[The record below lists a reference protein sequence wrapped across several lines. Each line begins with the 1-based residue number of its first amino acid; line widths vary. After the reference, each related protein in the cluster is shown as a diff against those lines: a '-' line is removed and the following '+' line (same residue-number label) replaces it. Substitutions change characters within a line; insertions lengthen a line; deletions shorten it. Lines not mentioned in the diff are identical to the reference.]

1 MKYLCKK
8 WIFVSLLPL
17 IASCDTEP
25 KNPNSFEYFKWHNDN
40 YQWGKDKYGD
50 NLSLDE
56 CDIKLGDVEKT
67 SIFYSQVY
75 LYDTIRARIEIID
88 NDLIKKVDMYFVYF
102 PLESN
107 FYPLLDEKKIKL
119 NVLQWRGKVKCESPV
134 VFDGV
139 MVVQSVQILGEK

>member
-75 LYDTIRARIEIID
+75 LYDTIELR
-88 NDLIKKVDMYFVYF
+88 
-102 PLESN
+102 
-107 FYPLLDEKKIKL
+107 
-119 NVLQWRGKVKCESPV
+119 
-134 VFDGV
+134 
-139 MVVQSVQILGEK
+139 

>member
-1 MKYLCKK
+1 M
-8 WIFVSLLPL
+8 I
-17 IASCDTEP
+17 IAGWYEP

-75 LYDTIRARIEIID
+75 LYDTIRTRIAIID

-107 FYPLLDEKKIKL
+107 FYPLLVEKK
-119 NVLQWRGKVKCESPV
+119 
-134 VFDGV
+134 
-139 MVVQSVQILGEK
+139 